1 MKLHIWFLCFSGLFI
16 AQSVAAV
23 EVDGLFKAQVSVSS
37 QSRED
42 RNKALGEALQIVISR
57 LTTGNEFTQNPAVK
71 SALENAATYVDQYQ
85 YAQTARVT
93 GAKSPAILRVSFNQ
107 DAIMAFMC
115 HSGLA
120 VWGGN
125 RDKTLLWL
133 VIEQRGKQAFLDVE
147 QNVEIV
153 SELQQAFQANSMPLL
168 LPLMDLEEKQAISVK
183 ELLAPDAEK
192 VLAVSARYDVAT
204 ILTGKL
210 VKQRTCW
217 RSEWALH
224 LDNKVERWSNAC
236 ADLKTSLELAMQ
248 RVYQHLSTYYAGL
261 ACH

>member
-1 MKLHIWFLCFSGLFI
+1 
-16 AQSVAAV
+16 
-23 EVDGLFKAQVSVSS
+23 
-37 QSRED
+37 
-42 RNKALGEALQIVISR
+42 
-57 LTTGNEFTQNPAVK
+57 
-71 SALENAATYVDQYQ
+71 
-85 YAQTARVT
+85 
-93 GAKSPAILRVSFNQ
+93 
-107 DAIMAFMC
+107 MC

-248 RVYQHLSTYYAGL
+248 QVYQHLSTYYAGL